1 MRWARKPPIF
11 SMLTSPSDQP
21 MVSAAYFDGR
31 SARPH
36 PVTLTLDGDML
47 ALTGKAVSRRDS
59 LRTLRVSEPM
69 GAAPRL
75 ISYSD
80 GGHCEVRD
88 HQGLRVL
95 LAAGGHR
102 DSLVVR
108 LQDHWRAAA
117 AAVLLTV
124 ATLAAGYVWV
134 LPALSESIAMRTPEP
149 VMAQLGKSSLD
160 VLDRVALGP
169 SKLPGSRQQQIREAF
184 GLLVMPAGDVKAAH
198 RIQFREGRGIGA
210 NALALPDGTIVVT
223 DELVKLAADDEEIH
237 AVLAHE
243 LGHISRRHSLRML
256 IQGSIVA
263 FVVSW
268 YIGDVS
274 SVAAG
279 LPTLLLQASY
289 SREHEAESDRYAAA
303 MLRANGISPKRLGD
317 MLQKLERAH
326 RKKGDGRHESAE
338 TGTGTGTETDGRK
351 EGAFNDYFA
360 THPGTSERIR
370 ALGSL

>member
-1 MRWARKPPIF
+1 
-11 SMLTSPSDQP
+11 MLTSPSE
-21 MVSAAYFDGR
+21 SRAIAAAYFDGR

-36 PVTLTLDGDML
+36 PVTLTLEGDML
-47 ALTGKAVSRRDS
+47 ALSGEAVSRRDP
-59 LRTLRVSEPM
+59 LATLRVSEPM

-75 ISYSD
+75 ISYPD

-88 HQGLRVL
+88 HQGLRAL
-95 LAAGGHR
+95 LAASGHR
-102 DSLVVR
+102 DSVVVR

-117 AAVLLTV
+117 AAVLMIV
-124 ATLAAGYVWV
+124 AALAAGYVWG
-134 LPALSESIAMRTPEP
+134 LPALSEWIAMRAPEP
-149 VMAQLGKSSLD
+149 VMAQLGKSTLD
-160 VLDRVALGP
+160 VLDRAAFGP
-169 SKLPGSRQQQIREAF
+169 SELPEPRQQQLREAF
-184 GLLVMPAGDVKAAH
+184 GRLVLPAGDAKAAH
-198 RIQFREGRGIGA
+198 RILFREGRGMGA

-223 DELVKLAADDEEIH
+223 DELVKLAADGEEIL

-279 LPTLLLQASY
+279 LPTLLLQAGY

-303 MLRANGISPKRLGD
+303 MLKANGISPKRLGD

-326 RKKGDGRHESAE
+326 RRTGDGKHESA
-338 TGTGTGTETDGRK
+338 GTDADSRR

-360 THPGTSERIR
+360 THPGTAERIR
-370 ALGSL
+370 TLGSL

>member
-1 MRWARKPPIF
+1 MRWVRKPPIC
-11 SMLTSPSDQP
+11 STLISPSDTP
-21 MVSAAYFDGR
+21 AVAAAYFDGK

-36 PVTLTLDGDML
+36 PVTLALDGDML
-47 ALTGKAVSRRDS
+47 VTSGESISRRDS
-59 LRTLRVSEPM
+59 LATLRVSEPM

-75 ISYSD
+75 ISYPD

-95 LAAGGHR
+95 LATSGHC
-102 DSLVVR
+102 DSVVVR
-108 LQDHWRAAA
+108 LQDHWRAAV
-117 AAVLLTV
+117 AAVLVTV
-124 ATLAAGYVWV
+124 ATLAAGYVWG
-134 LPALSESIAMRTPEP
+134 LPALSESIAMRTPER
-149 VMAQLGKSSLD
+149 VVAQLGKSTLD
-160 VLDRVALGP
+160 VLDRAALGP
-169 SKLPGSRQQQIREAF
+169 SELPEHRQQQLREAF
-184 GLLVMPAGDVKAAH
+184 ARLVTSAGDIKPSY
-198 RIQFREGRGIGA
+198 RILFRKGQGVGA
-210 NALALPDGTIVVT
+210 NALALPDGTIVMT
-223 DELVKLAADDEEIH
+223 DELVKLAADDEEIL

-243 LGHISRRHSLRML
+243 LGHINRRHSLRML

-303 MLRANGISPKRLGD
+303 MLRANGISPKRLGE

-326 RKKGDGRHESAE
+326 RKSGDGRHESAE
-338 TGTGTGTETDGRK
+338 TGSSRS
-351 EGAFNDYFA
+351 GAFNDYFA
-360 THPGTSERIR
+360 THPGTAERIR

>member
-1 MRWARKPPIF
+1 MRWARKPPTC

-21 MVSAAYFDGR
+21 TVSAAYFDGR

-36 PVTLTLDGDML
+36 PVTLTLDGGML
-47 ALTGKAVSRRDS
+47 TLTGKSISRRDS
-59 LRTLRVSEPM
+59 LATLRVSEPM

-75 ISYSD
+75 INYPD

-88 HQGLRVL
+88 HPGLRAL
-95 LAAGGHR
+95 LAASGHR
-102 DSLVVR
+102 DGVVVR

-124 ATLAAGYVWV
+124 ATLAAGYVWG

-149 VMAQLGKSSLD
+149 VMAQLGKSTLD

-169 SKLPGSRQQQIREAF
+169 SKLTGSRQQQLREGF
-184 GLLVMPAGDVKAAH
+184 GRLVIPAEDIKAAY
-198 RIQFREGRGIGA
+198 RILFREGRGIGA

-223 DELVKLAADDEEIH
+223 DELVKLAADDEEIL

-317 MLQKLERAH
+317 MLQKLELAH
-326 RKKGDGRHESAE
+326 RKTGDGRHQSAR
-338 TGTGTGTETDGRK
+338 TETEKDARR